1 MAKKDKTHAALKK
14 DLDAIFSKY
23 VRWYYADENGVVECY
38 TCDSQKLV
46 KEIQNGHFQSRT
58 NTSTRWHLNN
68 CRPQG
73 VACNMFRQGEQLKF
87 YRRLVADIGEQNVEE
102 VIILSKS
109 SVKYSKQDLK
119 DLIKHYKQLLK
130 EIL

>member
-1 MAKKDKTHAALKK
+1 
-14 DLDAIFSKY
+14 
-23 VRWYYADENGVVECY
+23 
-38 TCDSQKLV
+38 
-46 KEIQNGHFQSRT
+46 
-58 NTSTRWHLNN
+58 
-68 CRPQG
+68 
-73 VACNMFRQGEQLKF
+73 MFRQGEQLKF